1 MIEELPD
8 DIENDID
15 DIEPVGEEADAQ
27 LYEHFRV
34 VVDKGQAMMRVDKY
48 LFERIVAQPYPEG
61 CRRRFGKGQRETGEK

>member
-34 VVDKGQAMMRVDKY
+34 VVDKGQAMMRVDNICSSVLSMLRATVSRK
-48 LFERIVAQPYPEG
+48 LPKTVW
-61 CRRRFGKGQRETGEK
+61 